1 MRNSSCFIATMVG
14 AMALAVTFVSP
25 SSAQTNFYEGKQIRL
40 IVGSSTATTYDLY
53 ARLIARFLPKHIP
66 ANPTIV
72 VQIMTGASGMVA
84 TNHVFNVAPRD
95 GTVILG
101 AHSSMALAQITD
113 VPNIQYDARQF
124 RFIGRI
130 ASGGHDVHYVLTGS
144 NVRTFGDLLKQEV
157 IVAGTGP
164 TSNSVMLPTAI
175 NQLMGGKLKIMRGYS
190 GPPETALAVERG
202 EVQMAMQSW
211 DLLNNKHPDWIRDK
225 KIIALVQYNPVRHAK
240 LPDVPTILDV
250 STTDEQKQVWRQVL
264 KPVVVGYGFG
274 VAPIPADRLAIL
286 RKAFDAMLQDPEL
299 LAEAEKAKL
308 PIEPM
313 SGADV
318 DKVVAEMF
326 EADPKTMATVKKLLS
341 PP

>member
-1 MRNSSCFIATMVG
+1 MRKVFSLAATMVG
-14 AMALAVTFVSP
+14 AMALAVTFAGP
-25 SSAQTNFYEGKQIRL
+25 GLAQTNFYEGKQIRL
-40 IVGSSTATTYDLY
+40 IVGSSAATTYDLY

-66 ANPTIV
+66 GNPTVV

-84 TNHVFNVAPRD
+84 TNHVFNIAPRD

-130 ASGGHDVHYVLTGS
+130 SSGGHDVHYVLSGS

-164 TSNSVMLPTAI
+164 SSNSVILPTAI

-211 DLLNNKHPDWIRDK
+211 DLLNNKHPDWIRDN
-225 KIIALVQYNPVRHAK
+225 KINALVQYNPVRHAK
-240 LPDVPTILDV
+240 LPDVPTILEV
-250 STTDEQKQVWRQVL
+250 SVTDEQKQVWSQVL

-286 RKAFDAMLQDPEL
+286 RNAFDAMLKDPEL
-299 LAEAEKAKL
+299 LAEAAKAKL

-313 SGADV
+313 SGAEL

>member
-1 MRNSSCFIATMVG
+1 
-14 AMALAVTFVSP
+14 
-25 SSAQTNFYEGKQIRL
+25 
-40 IVGSSTATTYDLY
+40 
-53 ARLIARFLPKHIP
+53 
-66 ANPTIV
+66 
-72 VQIMTGASGMVA
+72 MTGASGMVA

-113 VPNIQYDARQF
+113 MPNLQYDARQF

-130 ASGGHDVHYVLTGS
+130 ASGGHDVHYVFANS
-144 NVRTFGDLLKQEV
+144 NIKAFGDLLKQEV

-175 NQLMGGKLKIMRGYS
+175 NLLMGGKLKIMRGYS

-202 EVQMAMQSW
+202 EIQMAMQSW
-211 DLLNNKHPDWIRDK
+211 DLLNSKHPDWIRDK
-225 KIIALVQYNPVRHAK
+225 TINPLVQYNPVRHAK
-240 LPDVPTILDV
+240 LPNVPTILEV
-250 STTDEQKQVWRQVL
+250 STTEEQKQVWGQVL

-286 RKAFDAMLQDPEL
+286 RTGFDAMLKDPEL

-313 SGADV
+313 SGAEL
-318 DKVVAEMF
+318 DKVIAEMF
-326 EADPKTMATVKKLLS
+326 TADPKTMATVKKLMS

>member
-1 MRNSSCFIATMVG
+1 MRTLSRVAVMMVG
-14 AMALAVTFVSP
+14 AMAFAVASAGP
-25 SSAQTNFYEGKQIRL
+25 GSAQANFYEGKQIRI
-40 IVGSSTATTYDLY
+40 IVGSSSATTYDLY
-53 ARLIARFLPKHIP
+53 ARLVARFLPKHIP
-66 ANPTIV
+66 GNPTIV

-84 TNHVFNVAPRD
+84 TNHVFNIAPRD

-113 VPNIQYDARQF
+113 TPNIQYDARQF

-130 ASGGHDVHYVLTGS
+130 ASGGHDVHYVMAGS
-144 NVRTFGDLLKQEV
+144 NVKAFGDLQKQEV

-175 NQLMGGKLKIMRGYS
+175 NLLMGGKLKIMRGYS

-211 DLLNNKHPDWIRDK
+211 DLLNAKHPDWIRDK
-225 KIIALVQYNPVRHAK
+225 KIIPLVQYNPVRHTK
-240 LPDVPTILDV
+240 LPDVPTILEV
-250 STTDEQKQVWRQVL
+250 STTDEQKQVWSQVM

-274 VAPIPADRLAIL
+274 VAPIPADRLEIL
-286 RKAFDAMLQDPEL
+286 RKGFDAMLKDPEL
-299 LAEAEKAKL
+299 LAEAEKARL

-313 SGADV
+313 SGAEL
-318 DKVVAEMF
+318 DKAVAEMF
-326 EADPKTMATVKKLLS
+326 TADPKTIATVKTLMS